1 MTPIHCPELSPHI
14 SIRAIL
20 GETSLKRLGRV
31 IVYLLLALVAIVLA
45 RRTGNLE
52 VMRWSALAFL
62 IFLLLFV
69 QEADRF
75 GDLIN
80 RIQRFH
86 QNPHW
91 EFVAIEVGPGKYFQY
106 PRPYGRL
113 FSLKRAWTFQ
123 GFSQRR
129 YLLALSHDDSDVD
142 FLPLDPELDLF
153 QGIDSAEKRML
164 REVLDDALYDAV
176 PKL

>member
-31 IVYLLLALVAIVLA
+31 IVYLLLALAAIVLA

-91 EFVAIEVGPGKYFQY
+91 AFVAIEVGPGKYFQY
-106 PRPYGRL
+106 PRPMAA
-113 FSLKRAWTFQ
+113 S
-123 GFSQRR
+123 
-129 YLLALSHDDSDVD
+129 
-142 FLPLDPELDLF
+142 
-153 QGIDSAEKRML
+153 SA
-164 REVLDDALYDAV
+164 
-176 PKL
+176 